1 MSGSKSFSYN
11 GLTVRVV
18 GDDPA
23 HVIWLEE
30 FLTPSFTSV
39 QDVEADCTVALV
51 ADDRSYDETL
61 RRGPDADGRQ
71 VDCFVLDGGVVRL
84 PLWTSP
90 TDERM
95 IFDQRFKAFYCIN
108 SDSSQVRILAGSRNL
123 DARFA
128 LMRVVREFA
137 MSSSQTRD
145 GLVIHGAAFAA
156 QDNGIIIAGPKRAG
170 KTTFLIHCLQAAQA
184 RFISNDRV
192 VVSLASSDP
201 VLRGMPTIVTVRDQ
215 TLDLFPS
222 LQQPL
227 LESRHDYRLTL
238 REEERDGAPALR
250 PRCGRPFDLA
260 PAHFCALLRVEM
272 SGQSRVRAL
281 LFPRITEEGDGIQ
294 LRKLSPQAAHE
305 RLSASLF
312 GAGSSPTTSQV
323 FALASDDLYIDQA
336 NLDRLC
342 LALTMQ
348 VQCFE
353 CQLGRQ
359 AYQQTPVVTDFLNE
373 RLLR

>member
-1 MSGSKSFSYN
+1 MIGSKSFTYN

-23 HVIWLEE
+23 HLIWLEE

-39 QDVEADCTVALV
+39 QDLEADCTVALV
-51 ADDRSYDETL
+51 ADDRSYDEML
-61 RRGPDADGRQ
+61 QRGTHADGRQ
-71 VDCFVLDGGVVRL
+71 VDCFVLDSGLVRL
-84 PLWTSP
+84 PFWTSP
-90 TDERM
+90 TDERV
-95 IFDQRFKAFYCIN
+95 IFDQRFKVFYCIN

-145 GLVIHGAAFAA
+145 GLVIHGAAFAVE
-156 QDNGIIIAGPKRAG
+156 DNGIIIAGPKRAG
-170 KTTFLIHCLQAAQA
+170 KTTFLIHCLQAAEA

-192 VVSLASSDP
+192 VVSLASSEP

-227 LESRHDYRLTL
+227 LESRYDYRVAL
-238 REEERDGAPALR
+238 REEERDGAPAVRL
-250 PRCGRPFDLA
+250 RCGRPFDIS
-260 PAHFCALLRVEM
+260 PAHFCALLRVRM
-272 SGQSRVRAL
+272 SGQSRVRVL
-281 LFPRITEEGDGIQ
+281 LFPRITEEDDGIQ
-294 LRKLSPQAAHE
+294 LRKLSPQTAYE

-312 GAGSSPTTSQV
+312 GAGSSQKTSQV
-323 FALASDDLYIDQA
+323 FALASDDLCIDQA

-342 LALTMQ
+342 LALTSQ

-359 AYQQTPVVTDFLNE
+359 AYQKTTAVTDFLNHG
-373 RLLR
+373 LLR